1 MAETLDELT
10 YDYEDQGVLVRK
22 QLAKEVLTKGTWATI
37 MFLYQEL
44 DKNTGKFRAPKI
56 AIVRFKKFKG
66 SYRKQSNFNVSSVKQ
81 AQQIAGIF
89 DQWYPL
95 MSEANEGDTEGD
107 DGASD
112 E

>member
-22 QLAKEVLTKGTWATI
+22 QLGKEVLTKGTWATI

-44 DKNTGKFRAPKI
+44 DKNSGKFRAPKI

-89 DQWYPL
+89 EQWYP
-95 MSEANEGDTEGD
+95 MMTESAEAGD
-107 DGASD
+107 DDGGGD

>member
-1 MAETLDELT
+1 MAETLDEIT

-44 DKNTGKFRAPKI
+44 DKNTSKFRAPKI

-66 SYRKQSNFNVSSVKQ
+66 TYRKQSNFNVSSIKQ
-81 AQQIAGIF
+81 AQQISGIF
-89 DQWYPL
+89 GQWYPL
-95 MSEANEGDTEGD
+95 MTESPEAETEE
-107 DGASD
+107 AAD